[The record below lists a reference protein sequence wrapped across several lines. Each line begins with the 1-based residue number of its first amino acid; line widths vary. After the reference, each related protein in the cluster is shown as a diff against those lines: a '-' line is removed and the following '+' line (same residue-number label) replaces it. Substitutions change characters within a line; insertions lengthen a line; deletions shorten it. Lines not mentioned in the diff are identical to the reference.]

1 MDITRIGSA
10 VNCYLLRLD
19 EGYALVDTGHAFMRR
34 RLDVRLGSAGCRKGD
49 LRLIVLTHA
58 DPDHAGNAAY
68 LQRRY
73 GVCVA
78 VHPGE
83 ADAMRGGR
91 MHASRSSMPDYRSPL
106 FGLALQVMA
115 FLARLRGTD
124 TAFEPCEPDLLLD
137 DGADLSAFGL
147 AAEVLHLPGHSSGSI
162 GVLTAEHDLFCGD
175 LFVNVTSPSVHYLVD
190 RRDEF
195 TQSIARL
202 AELGV
207 RTVYPGHGRP
217 FAFDLAHVRMRGLNR
232 PAR

>member
-1 MDITRIGSA
+1 MDITADRSA

-19 EGYALVDTGHAFMRR
+19 EGYALVDTRARFHAPASRR
-34 RLDVRLGSAGCRKGD
+34 APGVRCCRKGD

-83 ADAMRGGR
+83 AMPCAAGR

-115 FLARLRGTD
+115 FLAR
-124 TAFEPCEPDLLLD
+124 
-137 DGADLSAFGL
+137 
-147 AAEVLHLPGHSSGSI
+147 AARH
-162 GVLTAEHDLFCGD
+162 
-175 LFVNVTSPSVHYLVD
+175 
-190 RRDEF
+190 
-195 TQSIARL
+195 
-202 AELGV
+202 
-207 RTVYPGHGRP
+207 
-217 FAFDLAHVRMRGLNR
+217 
-232 PAR
+232 